1 MTWKYTPDEKENER
15 QFLLDLQFICDR
27 LQKLR
32 ISDVV
37 LAKAINTPVHRLDPS
52 LLTGMNS
59 VPDLTPSLANLGIQP
74 MGGHGPGSLPPQPSA
89 EGARCYRLGE
99 RKEPR
104 IINVSFTDD
113 IQLNKAEKA
122 WKPTIKQAPI
132 VGDDPEV
139 IKTQELFC
147 RVNGILNKLTPQMFQ
162 PLMRQVDE
170 LTIDTEQR
178 LQGVMALIFEKA
190 ISEPNFSATY
200 ANMCQCLL
208 RLKVPSADKPGETVN
223 FRTLL
228 LNRCQK
234 EFEVNGDEDFEKKQ
248 KLLDASL
255 VGEERQR
262 LRDELQEAKRKA
274 QRRSLGNI
282 RLIGELFKVKMLV
295 KKTMHNCIVKLLKNH
310 EESLECLCRLLST
323 IGKDLDLETAKP
335 RMDQYF
341 SQMELIIKE
350 RKTSPRIRFM
360 LQDVL
365 DLRRDN
371 WVPRRGDQ
379 CPKTINQVHEEA
391 ELEAHSEQIKV
402 QQQLMS
408 KKDNRRG
415 GPGGPRSAAS
425 ETGWRATGTL
435 KRCSALQQS
444 SSAAPSSV
452 FRSSSRR
459 DGGECSNLFKRP
471 ERHERGQ
478 HEHSERR
485 EAGDKKGLDRIDLKK
500 PKSIIGECLHLND
513 MKPSA
518 VAPQRS
524 QQGERREQRK
534 VITLSF
540 SHEVQLNK
548 AEKAWKPTVKQAPT
562 VGDDPEVIKT
572 QELFRRVN
580 GILNKLTPQMFQP
593 LMRQLNE
600 LTIDTEQRLQGVM
613 ELIFE
618 KAISEPN
625 FCPSY
630 ANMCHCLLRFKVP
643 TTDKPGEMVTFRTL
657 LLNRCQ
663 KEFEMEEDGDEVFK
677 KKQKMLDASLVK
689 NERQR
694 LRDELQEAK
703 HKAQRRS
710 LGHIKFF
717 GELFKVKML
726 TEAMMHACIFKLL
739 KNHEESLECLCRLLS
754 TIGKD
759 LDLETAKPRMDQYF
773 SQMELIIKE
782 RKTSSRIRFLLQDV
796 LDLRRD
802 NWVPRRGD
810 QDPKTIDQVH
820 KEAEL
825 EVHHEQIKVQQQ
837 LMSKKDNRRDA
848 NFSESVLSRVGRAR
862 AEQARKRGTFVK
874 ALEIETPVL
883 LWRR

>member
-1 MTWKYTPDEKENER
+1 
-15 QFLLDLQFICDR
+15 
-27 LQKLR
+27 
-32 ISDVV
+32 
-37 LAKAINTPVHRLDPS
+37 
-52 LLTGMNS
+52 MNS
-59 VPDLTPSLANLGIQP
+59 VPDLTPSLANLGKQP
-74 MGGHGPGSLPPQPSA
+74 IGGHGPGSLPPQPSA
-89 EGARCYRLGE
+89 EGARCSRQDK
-99 RKEPR
+99 RKEAR
-104 IINVSFTDD
+104 IINVSFTDE

-122 WKPTIKQAPI
+122 WKPTIKQAPT

-139 IKTQELFC
+139 IKTQELFR

-162 PLMRQVDE
+162 PLMRHVNE

-178 LQGVMALIFEKA
+178 LQGVMELIFEKA
-190 ISEPNFSATY
+190 ISEPNFSGTY

-208 RLKVPSADKPGETVN
+208 RFKVPTTDKPGETVT

-234 EFEVNGDEDFEKKQ
+234 EFEMEEDGDEVFEKKQ
-248 KLLDASL
+248 KLLHASL

-262 LRDELQEAKRKA
+262 LREELQEAKRKA

-282 RLIGELFKVKMLV
+282 RFIGELFKVKMLV

-341 SQMELIIKE
+341 SQMEQIIRE
-350 RKTSPRIRFM
+350 RKTSPRICFL
-360 LQDVL
+360 LQDVM

-379 CPKTINQVHEEA
+379 GPKTIDQVHKEA
-391 ELEAHSEQIKV
+391 ELEAHREQIKV

-408 KKDNRRG
+408 KKDNRHG
-415 GPGGPRSAAS
+415 GPGGPRPAAPES
-425 ETGWRATGTL
+425 GWRATGAL
-435 KRCSALQQS
+435 KHCSTLQQS

-459 DGGECSNLFKRP
+459 DGGECSNLCKRP
-471 ERHERGQ
+471 EHHERGQ
-478 HEHSERR
+478 RECSERR
-485 EAGDKKGLDRIDLKK
+485 GAGDKSGLDRIDLKK

-518 VAPQRS
+518 VAPQCS
-524 QQGERREQRK
+524 QQGKRREQRK

-548 AEKAWKPTVKQAPT
+548 AEKAWKPTIKQAPT

-593 LMRQLNE
+593 SSQVNE

-625 FCPSY
+625 FSGTY
-630 ANMCHCLLRFKVP
+630 ASMCQCLLRFKVP
-643 TTDKPGEMVTFRTL
+643 TTDKPGETVTFRTL
-657 LLNRCQ
+657 LLNRCL

-677 KKQKMLDASLVK
+677 KKQKMLDASLGE
-689 NERQR
+689 ERQR
-694 LRDELQEAK
+694 LRVELQEAK
-703 HKAQRRS
+703 RKAQRRS

-717 GELFKVKML
+717 GELFKVKVL

-759 LDLETAKPRMDQYF
+759 LDLETAKTRMDQYF
-773 SQMELIIKE
+773 SQMEQIIRE
-782 RKTSSRIRFLLQDV
+782 RKTSPRIRFLLQDV

-810 QDPKTIDQVH
+810 QGPKTIDQVH

-825 EVHHEQIKVQQQ
+825 EAHREQIKVQQQ

-874 ALEIETPVL
+874 ALEIEAPVL